1 MQKGFFL
8 LTTVIVF
15 LVGGGALHAQPE
27 FSFNGYLQNQTGIF
41 FSGEKDRF
49 DEEGY
54 PTDHGDKEGEL
65 SMFRNTLQL
74 EGDWRPSEKVT
85 LHGIFRGVRSSPLEA
100 DKYAQVPEPDA
111 IPDPKQWAHDKYY
124 EESEM
129 RELYLDIDAT
139 LRLSFRIGRQQV
151 TWGDT
156 GQYRLLDVVNPI
168 DGTWH
173 LSTFESFEDTR
184 IPLWIVKGLYDIPA
198 LNGNL
203 EVVWVP
209 AIDEEE
215 DLVTVPLTLVGAWGL
230 PLPPRQELEQDGP
243 SPLDIKKKVFMY
255 PGDDLE
261 DSRGGVRWKGIIGN
275 MTYTG
280 VYYYTHILSPPIPD
294 YFIQKFET
302 TDIDV
307 YLDFPRQH
315 IAGLSL
321 DYTFN
326 YPIGMVVRLEA
337 AVEPN
342 RTYPVKSSVATKK
355 QEQLPNSDMK
365 YYFASR
371 KKTAVSYAL
380 VLSRSA
386 FLRFL
391 NPKESFMFVA
401 QVFQTII
408 PDFKEEDNI
417 IEVPGY
423 DSTEASQVSTKVI
436 LAVLTNY
443 FRVAVKPV
451 VVGIYDPGGSG
462 IVKGFLNFVIG
473 DNWRV
478 SLGANGIW
486 GRDPYK
492 SIGLFRDR
500 DEVFTRIRYQF

>member
-8 LTTVIVF
+8 LTSVVVAITGSSV
-15 LVGGGALHAQPE
+15 LHAQSE
-27 FSFNGYLQNQTGIF
+27 FSLNGYIQNQTGVF
-41 FSGEKDRF
+41 FSGEEDEF
-49 DEEGY
+49 DAEGF
-54 PTDHGDKEGEL
+54 PSNHGDKRGEF

-85 LHGIFRGVRSSPLEA
+85 LHGIFRGVRSSPLDA
-100 DKYAQVPEPDA
+100 DEYAQVPEPDA
-111 IPDPKQWAHDKYY
+111 VPDPKQWVHDKYY
-124 EESEM
+124 EENEM

-139 LRLSFRIGRQQV
+139 RRLNFRIGRQQV

-198 LNGNL
+198 LDGNL

-230 PLPPRQELEQDGP
+230 PLPPKQEKV
-243 SPLDIKKKVFMY
+243 SPYTIKKKVFMY

-261 DSRGGVRWKGIIGN
+261 DSRVGVRWKGIIGN
-275 MTYTG
+275 LTYTG
-280 VYYYTHILSPPIPD
+280 VYYYTHVISPPIPD
-294 YFIQKFET
+294 YFIHKFRT
-302 TDIDV
+302 YDIDV
-307 YLDFPRQH
+307 YLDFPRQQ

-326 YPIGMVVRLEA
+326 YPIGTVVRLEA
-337 AVEPN
+337 AVEPD
-342 RTYPVKSSVATKK
+342 RTYPVKSSVDPINPEK
-355 QEQLPNSDMK
+355 LPNDDMK
-365 YYFASR
+365 FYFVR
-371 KKTAVSYAL
+371 KEKTAVSYAL
-380 VLSRSA
+380 VLSRST
-386 FLRFL
+386 FIRFL

-417 IEVPGY
+417 IDVPGY
-423 DSTEASQVSTKVI
+423 DSTEVSQVSTKVI

-443 FRVAVKPV
+443 FRGAIKPV
-451 VVGIYDPGGSG
+451 VVGIYDPGGSA
-462 IVKGFLNFVIG
+462 ILKGVLNFGIG
-473 DNWRV
+473 NHWRV

-486 GRDPYK
+486 GEHPYK

-500 DEVFTRIRYQF
+500 DEVFATIRYQF